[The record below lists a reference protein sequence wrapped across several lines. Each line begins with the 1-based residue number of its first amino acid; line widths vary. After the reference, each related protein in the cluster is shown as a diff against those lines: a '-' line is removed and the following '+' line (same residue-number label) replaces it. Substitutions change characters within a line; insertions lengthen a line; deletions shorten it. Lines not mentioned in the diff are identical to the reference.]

1 MTIEKQ
7 VEGFEKKPI
16 RSLFKWAI
24 ILCLLGGVF
33 TAWHYARMPA
43 KMAIER
49 QVMKQSFQY
58 KEGMAQRAAILEAN
72 IIEVENQLRMDPT
85 NQGLEGQLRTLKAQ
99 HRATLINQ

>member
-7 VEGFEKKPI
+7 IEGFKSKPV

-24 ILCLLGGVF
+24 ILCLLSGIF
-33 TAWHYARMPA
+33 TAFFYALMPA

-58 KEGMAQRAAILEAN
+58 KEGMSQRAAILEAN

-85 NQGLEGQLRTLKAQ
+85 NQGLAGQLSTLKAQ